1 MKPSTSIIALSTAS
15 GTMAATIPNAPTS
28 RAVASNP
35 HGNTET
41 GPNGPPLPPSPV
53 TQNGGEKNGTTVSR
67 DRSDATYVE
76 VAITAGGTYPER
88 LGGGALGQNR
98 MKEIADIVSRQDRGR
113 CERVY
118 HCWKRRQ
125 RSWWLRGR

>member
-1 MKPSTSIIALSTAS
+1 MKPSTPILALSTAS
-15 GTMAATIPNAPTS
+15 GTVAATIPNTPTS
-28 RAVASNP
+28 RAVTSNP

-67 DRSDATYVE
+67 DGSGAAYVE
-76 VAITAGGTYPER
+76 VAITARGTYRED
-88 LGGGALGQNR
+88 LVGFETKCMG
-98 MKEIADIVSRQDRGR
+98 EIADVVSRQDRRR
-113 CERVY
+113 CECVY

-125 RSWWLRGR
+125 RS

>member
-76 VAITAGGTYPER
+76 VAITAGDKIVDVVNASTTAGNGAKEA
-88 LGGGALGQNR
+88 GGS
-98 MKEIADIVSRQDRGR
+98 EDADA
-113 CERVY
+113 
-118 HCWKRRQ
+118 
-125 RSWWLRGR
+125 